1 MALKKVKV
9 GKEYFGEVDGVDAR
23 GWLKLEQGKTAT
35 IYYSEK
41 RKQLCVSMR
50 TGAKYSNGR
59 EKKSERF
66 FEVSDW
72 RKANTIASN
81 ANRVGEQAGTGFG
94 SLRKEEEAA
103 LKLWREYVEQETRAG
118 KPPRSLAEIMR
129 ELIERERTKD
139 ETPLFST
146 VARDFIDAKE
156 KAGAGAFEYQVRRA
170 RRVEKLSRALAGK
183 RLAEI
188 TEPVLLKA
196 IEKAIEGRK
205 GEPPAPKTWKHW
217 IETAKEVFKW
227 WFTREN
233 ATRRASEKLNNP
245 LEIVEPPKTATE
257 SEPEV
262 LSVRQAREIL
272 SVLWTVAPESI
283 PVVVLQ
289 MFCGVRMFEA
299 LRLRWSD
306 IIDGELRLSRKITK
320 TQQARAVP
328 VPANALAWLDACR
341 ARGIFRGDFIFPVN
355 ELNPAKLKGATP
367 EAQRR
372 IEAENE
378 RSRANAYS
386 WRIEKTLA
394 RLDFAKPKNAFRHT
408 AVSCLAVIHGQSR
421 AADWCGHSRQ
431 IQGQHYRNP
440 VSQIQAQDYFG
451 IMPPVGDGKAIA
463 FNRSARAANGVSRDK
478 NTARSA
484 SDTESERELACDVSA
499 PDLPAASA

>member
-1 MALKKVKV
+1 MPIEQV
-9 GKEYFGEVDGVDAR
+9 
-23 GWLKLEQGKTAT
+23 KLEIKKLKCPVPDTLSVKRGKIGLYRGDFARVEIWTSKTKPLCLVRKIGNEVKRQFFGLDEITRANDTARAYEWQGKQNGAAFGTLSHDEETAL
-35 IYYSEK
+35 
-41 RKQLCVSMR
+41 RV
-50 TGAKYSNGR
+50 
-59 EKKSERF
+59 
-66 FEVSDW
+66 W
-72 RKANTIASN
+72 RNFVFAEIK
-81 ANRVGEQAGTGFG
+81 
-94 SLRKEEEAA
+94 
-103 LKLWREYVEQETRAG
+103 AG
-118 KPPRSLAEIMR
+118 KPRPLLSEII
-129 ELIERERTKD
+129 ENLIDRERTKD
-139 ETPLFST
+139 ETPLFAT

-156 KAGAGAFEYQVRRA
+156 KAGAGAFEYQTRRA
-170 RRVEKLSRALAGK
+170 RRVEKLSRTLAGK

-188 TEPVLLKA
+188 TEPILLEA
-196 IEKAIEGRK
+196 IEKAIVGRK
-205 GEPPAPKTWKHW
+205 GAPPASKTWKHW

-245 LEIVEPPKTATE
+245 LEIVEPPKTAVE

-272 SVLWTVAPESI
+272 SVLWEVAPESV

-341 ARGIFRGDFIFPVN
+341 ARGIFRGNFIFPIN

-367 EAQRR
+367 DEQRR
-372 IEAENE
+372 IEAESE

-451 IMPPVGDGKAIA
+451 IMPPQGDGKAIA
-463 FNRSARAANGVSRDK
+463 FDRSRAK
-478 NTARSA
+478 TTAGSA
-484 SDTESERELACDVSA
+484 SEPQGDGELAQDV
-499 PDLPAASA
+499 PAAETGKASA